1 MYIILISIL
10 PALVP
15 LAFVLYYAL
24 HPVMC
29 PDCGDTLPIFGS
41 PWKKTRRMWWEGGY
55 RCTRCGC
62 ETNMAGQKVTAD
74 TPPAPFPTLQFALL
88 AVGLLLGVGLAT
100 TLIRTGRAVAATPAR
115 AVIAAPLVIDLP
127 QQAPT
132 AVPVN

>member
-10 PALVP
+10 PLLVP
-15 LAFVLYYAL
+15 LAFLIYLAL
-24 HPVMC
+24 HPVKC

-55 RCTRCGC
+55 RCARCGC

-88 AVGLLLGVGLAT
+88 AVGLLLGVGL
-100 TLIRTGRAVAATPAR
+100 IRTALAVAATPAPTVVADPPV
-115 AVIAAPLVIDLP
+115 AVLP
-127 QQAPT
+127 QQSPA
-132 AVPVN
+132 APVN